1 MNRLPS
7 PNSFTTKTFVG
18 QKLATSVAE
27 HATSVRKA
35 KTSGNKKKT
44 KTSQKN
50 KTAQNDKS
58 EKDKKNSKANVTAKT
73 TDSNKSVVDTGA
85 KTKATNSS
93 KTAKHNKNK
102 KVTKNS
108 NKNVIA
114 LKGGVKEKS
123 IDNAVISSRE
133 KSVANNE
140 SKKVDTKNRSVR
152 EGDNLGHHEQAI
164 KKMGETLPEVAI
176 ARIEDHP
183 LDYSPEAL
191 LVDQEE
197 VYLHDKEDASHLV
210 GGSSVL
216 ETDPHLGGLREQTAE
231 EEVDVLDDLED
242 VTELPFDEST
252 HIPKRYREGTAGGKL
267 FEEQTLAEID
277 GYLYLGKVGIDL
289 TFRPAGSA
297 GSMSE
302 YV

>member
-7 PNSFTTKTFVG
+7 ANFFATKAFVG

-58 EKDKKNSKANVTAKT
+58 EKDKKNSKAKANVTAKT

-85 KTKATNSS
+85 KTKSTNSS
-93 KTAKHNKNK
+93 KTAKQNKNK
-102 KVTKNS
+102 KVKKNS
-108 NKNVIA
+108 NKKVSA

-123 IDNAVISSRE
+123 IHNAVISS
-133 KSVANNE
+133 SVANNE
-140 SKKVDTKNRSVR
+140 SKKVHTKNRNDVR
-152 EGDNLGHHEQAI
+152 EGDDHGHHEQAI
-164 KKMGETLPEVAI
+164 KKMGKTLSGVAI

-191 LVDQEE
+191 LVDHEE

-210 GGSSVL
+210 GGSNVL

-242 VTELPFDEST
+242 VTEFPLDEST

-277 GYLYLGKVGIDL
+277 GYLYLGKVGMDS

-297 GSMSE
+297 GSITE

>member
-7 PNSFTTKTFVG
+7 ANLFTTKTFVG

-27 HATSVRKA
+27 RATSVRKA

-58 EKDKKNSKANVTAKT
+58 EKDKKNSKSKANVTAKT
-73 TDSNKSVVDTGA
+73 TDSNESVVDTGA
-85 KTKATNSS
+85 KTKTTNSS

-102 KVTKNS
+102 KVKKNS
-108 NKNVIA
+108 NKNDNT
-114 LKGGVKEKS
+114 LKTDVKEKS
-123 IDNAVISSRE
+123 IDNAVISSKE

-152 EGDNLGHHEQAI
+152 EGDNLGHQAM
-164 KKMGETLPEVAI
+164 KKIGETLPGVAT

-191 LVDQEE
+191 LIDHEE

-210 GGSSVL
+210 GGSNVL
-216 ETDPHLGGLREQTAE
+216 EADPHLGGLREQTAE
-231 EEVDVLDDLED
+231 EEADVLDDVED

-277 GYLYLGKVGIDL
+277 GYLYLGKVSIDL
-289 TFRPAGSA
+289 TFKPTGSA
-297 GSMSE
+297 GSISE

>member
-1 MNRLPS
+1 M
-7 PNSFTTKTFVG
+7 FTTKAFFG

-50 KTAQNDKS
+50 KMAQDDKT
-58 EKDKKNSKANVTAKT
+58 EKDKKNSKAKANITAKT

-85 KTKATNSS
+85 KTKTTNSS

-102 KVTKNS
+102 KVKKNS
-108 NKNVIA
+108 NKNVSA

-123 IDNAVISSRE
+123 IDNAVISS
-133 KSVANNE
+133 SVANNE

-152 EGDNLGHHEQAI
+152 EGDDHGHHEQAI
-164 KKMGETLPEVAI
+164 KKMGETLPGVAT

-191 LVDQEE
+191 LVDHEE
-197 VYLHDKEDASHLV
+197 VYLHEKEDASHFV
-210 GGSSVL
+210 GGSNVL
-216 ETDPHLGGLREQTAE
+216 ETDPHLGGLREKTAE
-231 EEVDVLDDLED
+231 EEVDVLDDVED

-277 GYLYLGKVGIDL
+277 GYLYLGKVGMDS

-297 GSMSE
+297 GSISE

>member
-7 PNSFTTKTFVG
+7 ANSFTTKTFVG

-50 KTAQNDKS
+50 KTAQNGKS

-85 KTKATNSS
+85 KTKTMNSS
-93 KTAKHNKNK
+93 KTAKDNKNK
-102 KVTKNS
+102 KVKKNS
-108 NKNVIA
+108 NKNASA
-114 LKGGVKEKS
+114 LRGGVKEKS
-123 IDNAVISSRE
+123 IDNAVISS
-133 KSVANNE
+133 SVANNE

-152 EGDNLGHHEQAI
+152 EGDNHGHHEKAI
-164 KKMGETLPEVAI
+164 KKMGETLPGVAI

-191 LVDQEE
+191 LVDHEE

-210 GGSSVL
+210 GGSNVL

-242 VTELPFDEST
+242 ATELPLDEST

-289 TFRPAGSA
+289 PFRPAGSA
-297 GSMSE
+297 GSISE

>member
-7 PNSFTTKTFVG
+7 TNLFTTKAFFG

-58 EKDKKNSKANVTAKT
+58 EKDKKNSKAKANVTVKT
-73 TDSNKSVVDTGA
+73 TESNKSVVDTGA
-85 KTKATNSS
+85 KTKTTNSS

-102 KVTKNS
+102 KVKKNS
-108 NKNVIA
+108 DKNVSA
-114 LKGGVKEKS
+114 LKGGVKEKNV
-123 IDNAVISSRE
+123 DNAVISS
-133 KSVANNE
+133 SVANNK
-140 SKKVDTKNRSVR
+140 SKKVDTKNRSVT
-152 EGDNLGHHEQAI
+152 EGDDHGHHEQAI
-164 KKMGETLPEVAI
+164 KKMGETLPGVAI

-191 LVDQEE
+191 LVDHEE

-210 GGSSVL
+210 GGGNVL

-277 GYLYLGKVGIDL
+277 GYLYLGKVGMDS

-297 GSMSE
+297 GSISE

>member
-7 PNSFTTKTFVG
+7 ANFFTTKAFFG

-50 KTAQNDKS
+50 ETAQNDKS
-58 EKDKKNSKANVTAKT
+58 EKDKKNSKAKANVTATT

-85 KTKATNSS
+85 KTKTTNSS
-93 KTAKHNKNK
+93 KTVKHNKNK
-102 KVTKNS
+102 KVKKNS
-108 NKNVIA
+108 NKNVSA

-123 IDNAVISSRE
+123 IDNAVISS
-133 KSVANNE
+133 SVANNE

-152 EGDNLGHHEQAI
+152 DGDGHGHHEQAI
-164 KKMGETLPEVAI
+164 KKMGGTLPGVAT

-191 LVDQEE
+191 LVDHEE

-210 GGSSVL
+210 GRSNVL

-242 VTELPFDEST
+242 ATELPFDEST

-289 TFRPAGSA
+289 TFRPSGSA
-297 GSMSE
+297 GSISE
-302 YV
+302 DV